1 MDTPNVNNLNGI
13 PNFGHGFEEEIPTE
27 APIDEEDMETETEVN
42 EDKPTRKRKAQDTQI
57 KG

>member
-27 APIDEEDMETETEVN
+27 LPIDEEDMETETE
-42 EDKPTRKRKAQDTQI
+42 DMPKA
-57 KG
+57 KSKKK